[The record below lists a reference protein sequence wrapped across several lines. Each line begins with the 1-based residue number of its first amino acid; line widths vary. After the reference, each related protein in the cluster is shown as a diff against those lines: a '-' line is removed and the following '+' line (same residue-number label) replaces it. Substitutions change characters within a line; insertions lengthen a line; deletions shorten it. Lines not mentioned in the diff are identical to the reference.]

1 MGEGLAGR
9 LDPWPFT
16 GMTVRCHRP
25 HSGRHCKVGWHEP
38 SQPRVGG
45 QADGQVISGPS
56 GQVFSGQWGGGELSP
71 NDHQGWVGHPEKVAA
86 PNQCKG
92 SRGSYLMSQGLLPF
106 QRPDISPGYPRG
118 RGRRDIPVLVSAG
131 INLYP
136 EQEIYPAQKD
146 NTPSR

>member
-1 MGEGLAGR
+1 MAATVKSAGMNQVSPELVAKLMARSYLAPVAR
-9 LDPWPFT
+9 SFL
-16 GMTVRCHRP
+16 V
-25 HSGRHCKVGWHEP
+25 SG
-38 SQPRVGG
+38 
-45 QADGQVISGPS
+45 
-56 GQVFSGQWGGGELSP
+56 GGGELSP

-106 QRPDISPGYPRG
+106 QRPDISPGYPGG